1 MKSMNWER
9 YAGATGIGFVA
20 LWIVA
25 ILVMGSPAN
34 YGDSGSSIVTWLQEN
49 RRELLVG
56 TILQGAAG
64 IAYLWYLAALA
75 AKVRETGEARLGATL
90 FGAGLT
96 VAAISSV
103 AGLTTA
109 SLAYGIEQN
118 ADAAVVKTLYS
129 LTLAAPVMIGWAAA
143 AMALATAIAT
153 LRSGVFPSWFGWLS
167 LAGAAWFVLGAMSW
181 ARDGFFAVD
190 GGATMVGLIVFL
202 AWTLLGSALL
212 VQHASATEP
221 AARSAVASM

>member
-9 YAGATGIGFVA
+9 VAGATEIGFVG
-20 LWIVA
+20 LWVVA
-25 ILVMGSPAN
+25 ALVMGSPAG

-56 TILQGAAG
+56 TILYGMAA
-64 IAYLWYLAALA
+64 IAFLWYLAALA
-75 AKVRETGEARLGATL
+75 ARVREAGEARLGATL

-118 ADAAVVKTLYS
+118 ADAA
-129 LTLAAPVMIGWAAA
+129 
-143 AMALATAIAT
+143 TA
-153 LRSGVFPSWFGWLS
+153 SSPST
-167 LAGAAWFVLGAMSW
+167 
-181 ARDGFFAVD
+181 AV
-190 GGATMVGLIVFL
+190 
-202 AWTLLGSALL
+202 
-212 VQHASATEP
+212 P
-221 AARSAVASM
+221 R